1 MKNITNKM
9 LAIIA
14 ISSAVIFACN
24 SSEKKVENAKEELKE
39 ARQEL
44 NDERIDSIA
53 EYETFKAESELRIQQ
68 NEKVIS
74 AYRERVRKEKR
85 IIKKEDQ
92 MYIDLLEQKNI
103 NMRIKIEEF
112 RTKGKDEWKSFK
124 QEFKRDMDELGAAL
138 KNLTVKNTK

>member
-1 MKNITNKM
+1 MKNITNKN
-9 LAIIA
+9 LAILA
-14 ISSAVIFACN
+14 ISAALIFACN

-39 ARQEL
+39 AREEL

-53 EYETFKAESELRIQQ
+53 EYETFKAESELRIQE

-74 AYRERVRKEKR
+74 AYRERVKKEKT

-112 RTKGKDEWKSFK
+112 RTKGKDEWKSYK
-124 QEFKRDMDELGAAL
+124 EEFKRDMDELGSAL